1 MLCRTDHEKRRRKME
16 PYDQWLAD
24 NPANRKALRLFGL
37 AALVLLLLLLF
48 NALYVVHGTRYSE
61 HAVTSA
67 VTIELLRDDG
77 SWEAAAPD
85 RKFSAGSR
93 VRLHVPVPA
102 HNPAHQYTLA
112 FTAIR
117 AYTRVSWNG
126 EVLAAYDESHV
137 SRSHNFGSVP
147 MLVEIPPK
155 ALGSSITIEEELT
168 GRNPRPFLGDILVMP
183 TKMSYT
189 YYLQGEDLLF
199 VIYHTLLMISLCAA
213 AVLLFTRKNLM
224 VKKGLAIAL
233 FVASFDLWS
242 LGYHHMLGFWI
253 KSPYLESLLEYG
265 SLYGLP
271 APFLYYLYLSEKDGH
286 RRKIYHILS
295 LLFLALFAAALF
307 LESLTLCTLDDILPL
322 LHISILCAGPLVCWY
337 QLRPLGKEK
346 IWNVLA
352 RWSILI
358 SSGAAALV
366 TAQYYFTSE
375 PSLLHIRFMQALA
388 TWALLIFV
396 LSITLS
402 FCYQFLAQST
412 EAQQKKAALRLAY
425 HDSLTGL
432 LNHAGIFKAADK
444 LDPKKPYSLLFM
456 DLNGLKEVNDLQ
468 GHLSGDAFIK
478 RMADILRSSAGD
490 RTLCGRVGGDE
501 FVILFPP
508 EKAETLQPVMEK
520 IQNKLASL
528 QGQPHM
534 PKDPSA
540 SFGWSIHTPSQNTS
554 FEEHLKE
561 ADDRMYQAKEAYR
574 KSHPLEAGRVFTREK

>member
-1 MLCRTDHEKRRRKME
+1 
-16 PYDQWLAD
+16 
-24 NPANRKALRLFGL
+24 
-37 AALVLLLLLLF
+37 
-48 NALYVVHGTRYSE
+48 
-61 HAVTSA
+61 
-67 VTIELLRDDG
+67 
-77 SWEAAAPD
+77 
-85 RKFSAGSR
+85 
-93 VRLHVPVPA
+93 
-102 HNPAHQYTLA
+102 
-112 FTAIR
+112 
-117 AYTRVSWNG
+117 
-126 EVLAAYDESHV
+126 
-137 SRSHNFGSVP
+137 
-147 MLVEIPPK
+147 
-155 ALGSSITIEEELT
+155 
-168 GRNPRPFLGDILVMP
+168 
-183 TKMSYT
+183 MSYT
-189 YYLQGEDLLF
+189 YYLQGEGLLF
-199 VIYHTLLMISLCAA
+199 IIYHTLLVISLLNALI
-213 AVLLFTRKNLM
+213 LLFLKKTPM

-242 LGYHHMLGFWI
+242 MGYHHMLGFWI

-265 SLYGLP
+265 SLYFLP

-307 LESLTLCTLDDILPL
+307 LESLTLYTLDDILPL
-322 LHISILCAGPLVCWY
+322 LHISILCAGLLVCWY

-346 IWNVLA
+346 IWNVLV
-352 RWSILI
+352 RRGILI

-366 TAQYYFTSE
+366 TAQYYFTSD

-402 FCYQFLAQST
+402 FCYQFLAQSA

-432 LNHAGIFKAADK
+432 LNHAGIFHAAKK
-444 LDPKKPYSLLFM
+444 LDPQKPYSLLFM

-490 RTLCGRVGGDE
+490 HTLCGRVGGDE

>member
-48 NALYVVHGTRYSE
+48 NAWYVVHGTRYSE

-147 MLVEIPPK
+147 MLVEIPQK

-168 GRNPRPFLGDILVMP
+168 GHNPRPFLGDILVMP

-224 VKKGLAIAL
+224 VKKGLSIAL

-242 LGYHHMLGFWI
+242 MGYHHMLGFWI

-265 SLYGLP
+265 SLYFLP

-286 RRKIYHILS
+286 RRRIYHILS

-307 LESLTLCTLDDILPL
+307 LESLTLYTLDDILPL

-352 RWSILI
+352 RWGILI

-366 TAQYYFTSE
+366 TAQYYFTSD

-402 FCYQFLAQST
+402 FCYQFLAQSA

-444 LDPKKPYSLLFM
+444 LDPQKPYSLLFM

-574 KSHPLEAGRVFTREK
+574 KPHPLEAGRIFTREK

>member
-24 NPANRKALRLFGL
+24 NPTNRKTLRLFGL

-48 NALYVVHGTRYSE
+48 NAWYVVHGTRYSE

-147 MLVEIPPK
+147 MLVEIPQK

-168 GRNPRPFLGDILVMP
+168 GRTPRPFLGDILIMP

-265 SLYGLP
+265 SLYFLP
-271 APFLYYLYLSEKDGH
+271 TPFLYYLYLSEKDGH

-307 LESLTLCTLDDILPL
+307 LESLTLYTLDDILPL
-322 LHISILCAGPLVCWY
+322 LHIYILCAGLLVCRY

-346 IWNVLA
+346 IWNVLV
-352 RWSILI
+352 RWGILI

-366 TAQYYFTSE
+366 TAQYYFTSD
-375 PSLLHIRFMQALA
+375 PSLLHIHFMQALT

-468 GHLSGDAFIK
+468 GHLAGDTFLK
-478 RMADILRSSAGD
+478 HMAQILRTSAGEHA
-490 RTLCGRVGGDE
+490 RCGRVGGDE
-501 FVILFPP
+501 FVVILP
-508 EKAETLQPVMEK
+508 EKKEEELQQMTCHISCLLSALKGKP
-520 IQNKLASL
+520 
-528 QGQPHM
+528 GM
-534 PKDPSA
+534 PSDPSA

-574 KSHPLEAGRVFTREK
+574 KSHPREAGRIFTREK

>member
-1 MLCRTDHEKRRRKME
+1 ME

-24 NPANRKALRLFGL
+24 NSANRKALRLFGL

-48 NALYVVHGTRYSE
+48 NAWYVVHGTRYSE
-61 HAVTSA
+61 HAVTST

-77 SWEAAAPD
+77 SWKAAAPD

-147 MLVEIPPK
+147 MLVEIPQK
-155 ALGSSITIEEELT
+155 ALGSSITIEEKLT
-168 GRNPRPFLGDILVMP
+168 GHNPRPFLGDILVMP

-242 LGYHHMLGFWI
+242 MGYHHMLGFWI

-265 SLYGLP
+265 SLYFLP

-307 LESLTLCTLDDILPL
+307 LESLTLYTLDDILPL
-322 LHISILCAGPLVCWY
+322 LHISILCAGLLVCWY

-346 IWNVLA
+346 IWNVLV
-352 RWSILI
+352 RWGILI

-366 TAQYYFTSE
+366 TAQYYFTSD

-402 FCYQFLAQST
+402 FCCQLLAQSA

-444 LDPKKPYSLLFM
+444 LDPQKPYSLLFM

-468 GHLSGDAFIK
+468 GHLSGDTFIK

-508 EKAETLQPVMEK
+508 ERAETLQPVMEK

-528 QGQPHM
+528 
-534 PKDPSA
+534 
-540 SFGWSIHTPSQNTS
+540 
-554 FEEHLKE
+554 
-561 ADDRMYQAKEAYR
+561 
-574 KSHPLEAGRVFTREK
+574 

>member
-1 MLCRTDHEKRRRKME
+1 ME
-16 PYDQWLAD
+16 PYDQWLPQQ
-24 NPANRKALRLFGL
+24 PANRKALRLFGL

-48 NALYVVHGTRYSE
+48 NAWYVVHGTRYSE
-61 HAVTSA
+61 YAVTSA

-93 VRLHVPVPA
+93 VRLHVPVSA

-137 SRSHNFGSVP
+137 SRSHNFGAVP
-147 MLVEIPPK
+147 MLVEIPQK

-168 GRNPRPFLGDILVMP
+168 GHNPRPFLGDILVMP

-213 AVLLFTRKNLM
+213 AVLLFAGKNLM

-242 LGYHHMLGFWI
+242 MGYHHMLGFWI

-265 SLYGLP
+265 SLYFLP

-322 LHISILCAGPLVCWY
+322 LHISILCVGLLVCWY
-337 QLRPLGKEK
+337 QLRPLGEEK
-346 IWNVLA
+346 IWNVLV
-352 RWSILI
+352 RWGILI
-358 SSGAAALV
+358 SSGAGALV
-366 TAQYYFTSE
+366 TAQYYFTSD

-396 LSITLS
+396 FSITLS
-402 FCYQFLAQST
+402 FCYQFLAQSA
-412 EAQQKKAALRLAY
+412 EAQQKKAALHLAF

-490 RTLCGRVGGDE
+490 HTLCGRVGGDE

-561 ADDRMYQAKEAYR
+561 ADDRMYQAKEAYK
-574 KSHPLEAGRVFTREK
+574 KSHPLEAGRVFTRET

>member
-1 MLCRTDHEKRRRKME
+1 ME
-16 PYDQWLAD
+16 PYDKWLTEKAE
-24 NPANRKALRLFGL
+24 NRKALRLFGL
-37 AALVLLLLLLF
+37 TALVLLLLLLT
-48 NALYVVHGTRYSE
+48 NALYVVYGTRYSAY
-61 HAVTSA
+61 AVTKD

-77 SWEAAAPD
+77 SSEIASPEQVFPD
-85 RKFSAGSR
+85 GSR
-93 VRLHVPVPA
+93 VRIHVPLPSR
-102 HNPAHQYTLA
+102 NPSHQYTLA
-112 FTAIR
+112 FTTVR
-117 AYTRVSWNG
+117 AYSRVLWNG
-126 EVLAAYDESHV
+126 KVLDSYDESHV

-147 MLVEIPPK
+147 MLVEIPQK

-168 GRNPRPFLGDILVMP
+168 GHNPRPFLGDILVMP

-213 AVLLFTRKNLM
+213 AVLLFAGKNLM

-242 LGYHHMLGFWI
+242 MGYHHMLGFWI

-265 SLYGLP
+265 SLYFLP

-322 LHISILCAGPLVCWY
+322 LHISILCVGLLVCWY
-337 QLRPLGKEK
+337 QLRPLGEEK
-346 IWNVLA
+346 IWNVLV
-352 RWSILI
+352 RWGILI
-358 SSGAAALV
+358 SSGAGALV
-366 TAQYYFTSE
+366 TAQYYFTSD
-375 PSLLHIRFMQALA
+375 PSLLHIRFRQALA

-396 LSITLS
+396 FSITLS
-402 FCYQFLAQST
+402 FCYQFLAQSA
-412 EAQQKKAALRLAY
+412 EAQQKKAALHLAF

-490 RTLCGRVGGDE
+490 HTLCGRVGGDE

-520 IQNKLASL
+520 IQNKLAAL

>member
-1 MLCRTDHEKRRRKME
+1 MERYDKWLPEKAE
-16 PYDQWLAD
+16 
-24 NPANRKALRLFGL
+24 NRKALRLFGL
-37 AALVLLLLLLF
+37 TALVLLLLLLT
-48 NALYVVHGTRYSE
+48 NALYVVYGTRYSE
-61 HAVTSA
+61 YAVTKD

-77 SWEAAAPD
+77 SSEIASPEQVFPD
-85 RKFSAGSR
+85 GSR
-93 VRLHVPVPA
+93 VRIHVPLPSR
-102 HNPAHQYTLA
+102 NPSHQYTLA
-112 FTAIR
+112 FTTVR
-117 AYTRVSWNG
+117 AYSRVLWNG
-126 EVLAAYDESHV
+126 KVLDSYDESHV
-137 SRSHNFGSVP
+137 SRSHNFGAVP
-147 MLVEIPPK
+147 MLVELPRESM
-155 ALGSSITIEEELT
+155 GSAVTIEEELLSH
-168 GRNPRPFLGDILVMP
+168 NPQLYLGDILVIP
-183 TKMSYT
+183 TKKSYS
-189 YYLQGEDLLF
+189 YFLSGEGFLF
-199 VIYHTLLMISLCAA
+199 TIYHTLLLISLL
-213 AVLLFTRKNLM
+213 AVLILLFFKKTPM
-224 VKKGLAIAL
+224 VKKGLSIAL

-253 KSPYLESLLEYG
+253 RNPYIDSLLEYG
-265 SLYGLP
+265 ALYFLP
-271 APFLYYLYLSEKDGH
+271 APFLYYLSLSETDKS
-286 RRKIYHILS
+286 RKNVGRLLAAGFLILFIFAS
-295 LLFLALFAAALF
+295 ISQAAGLF
-307 LESLTLCTLDDILPL
+307 TLDDLLPILHIFILTAGIFICFHL
-322 LHISILCAGPLVCWY
+322 LHP
-337 QLRPLGKEK
+337 RKEEK
-346 IWNVLA
+346 IWNVLV
-352 RWSILI
+352 RWGIFI

-366 TAQYYFTSE
+366 ILQYYFANSQ
-375 PSLLHIRFMQALA
+375 SLLSFRFMQALS
-388 TWALLIFV
+388 TWALLIFIFSV
-396 LSITLS
+396 TLS
-402 FCYQFLAQST
+402 FCCQLLSQYE
-412 EAQQKKAALRLAY
+412 EAQEKKAALHLAY

>member
-1 MLCRTDHEKRRRKME
+1 M
-16 PYDQWLAD
+16 W
-24 NPANRKALRLFGL
+24 
-37 AALVLLLLLLF
+37 
-48 NALYVVHGTRYSE
+48 
-61 HAVTSA
+61 
-67 VTIELLRDDG
+67 
-77 SWEAAAPD
+77 
-85 RKFSAGSR
+85 KF
-93 VRLHVPVPA
+93 P
-102 HNPAHQYTLA
+102 Q
-112 FTAIR
+112 
-117 AYTRVSWNG
+117 
-126 EVLAAYDESHV
+126 
-137 SRSHNFGSVP
+137 
-147 MLVEIPPK
+147 K

-168 GRNPRPFLGDILVMP
+168 GHNPRPFLGDILVMP

-213 AVLLFTRKNLM
+213 TVLLFTRKNLM

-242 LGYHHMLGFWI
+242 MGYHHMLGFWI

-265 SLYGLP
+265 SLYFLP

-307 LESLTLCTLDDILPL
+307 LESLTLYTLDDILPL

-352 RWSILI
+352 RWGILI

-366 TAQYYFTSE
+366 TAQYYFTSD

-402 FCYQFLAQST
+402 FCYQFLAQSA

-490 RTLCGRVGGDE
+490 HTLCGRVGGDE
-501 FVILFPP
+501 FIVILP
-508 EKAETLQPVMEK
+508 EKKEDELQQL
-520 IQNKLASL
+520 IQTISRRLSSL
-528 QGQPHM
+528 KGTPGM

-561 ADDRMYQAKEAYR
+561 ADDRMYQAKEAYK

>member
-1 MLCRTDHEKRRRKME
+1 ME

-24 NPANRKALRLFGL
+24 NSANRKALLLFGL

-48 NALYVVHGTRYSE
+48 NAWYVVHGTRYSE

-147 MLVEIPPK
+147 MLVEIPQK

-168 GRNPRPFLGDILVMP
+168 GRSPRPFLGDILVMP

-242 LGYHHMLGFWI
+242 MGYHHMLGFWI
-253 KSPYLESLLEYG
+253 SVPYINSLLEYG
-265 SLYGLP
+265 ALYFLP
-271 APFLYYLYLSEKDGH
+271 APFLYYLFLSEKDGH

-307 LESLTLCTLDDILPL
+307 LESLTLYTLDDILPL
-322 LHISILCAGPLVCWY
+322 LHISILCAGPLVCWH

-346 IWNVLA
+346 NLECPRAMGHPHLLRRRCPGDCPI
-352 RWSILI
+352 
-358 SSGAAALV
+358 
-366 TAQYYFTSE
+366 
-375 PSLLHIRFMQALA
+375 LLH
-388 TWALLIFV
+388 
-396 LSITLS
+396 
-402 FCYQFLAQST
+402 
-412 EAQQKKAALRLAY
+412 LRSQPPPHPL
-425 HDSLTGL
+425 
-432 LNHAGIFKAADK
+432 HAGPSHLGPPHIR
-444 LDPKKPYSLLFM
+444 SLHHPFL
-456 DLNGLKEVNDLQ
+456 LLPVSGTVRRSPAEKSSPPPGLPRLPHRPFEPRRHLQ
-468 GHLSGDAFIK
+468 G
-478 RMADILRSSAGD
+478 RR
-490 RTLCGRVGGDE
+490 
-501 FVILFPP
+501 
-508 EKAETLQPVMEK
+508 
-520 IQNKLASL
+520 
-528 QGQPHM
+528 
-534 PKDPSA
+534 
-540 SFGWSIHTPSQNTS
+540 
-554 FEEHLKE
+554 
-561 ADDRMYQAKEAYR
+561 
-574 KSHPLEAGRVFTREK
+574 

>member
-1 MLCRTDHEKRRRKME
+1 MERYDKWLPEKAE
-16 PYDQWLAD
+16 
-24 NPANRKALRLFGL
+24 NRKALRLFGL
-37 AALVLLLLLLF
+37 TALVLLLLLLT
-48 NALYVVHGTRYSE
+48 NALYVVYGTRYSE
-61 HAVTSA
+61 YAVTKD

-77 SWEAAAPD
+77 SSEIASPEQVFPD
-85 RKFSAGSR
+85 GSR
-93 VRLHVPVPA
+93 VRIHVPLPSR
-102 HNPAHQYTLA
+102 NPSHQYTLA
-112 FTAIR
+112 FTTVR
-117 AYTRVSWNG
+117 AYSRVLWNG
-126 EVLAAYDESHV
+126 KVLDSYDESHI

-147 MLVEIPPK
+147 MLVEIPQK

-168 GRNPRPFLGDILVMP
+168 GPRPFLGDILVMP

-242 LGYHHMLGFWI
+242 MGYHHMLGFWI
-253 KSPYLESLLEYG
+253 SVPYINSLLEYG
-265 SLYGLP
+265 ALYFLP
-271 APFLYYLYLSEKDGH
+271 APFLYYLFLSEKDGH

-322 LHISILCAGPLVCWY
+322 LHISILCAGLLVCWY

-346 IWNVLA
+346 IWNVLV
-352 RWSILI
+352 RRGILI

-375 PSLLHIRFMQALA
+375 PSLLHIRFMQALT

-508 EKAETLQPVMEK
+508 EKAETLHPVMEK
-520 IQNKLASL
+520 IQNKLAAL

-574 KSHPLEAGRVFTREK
+574 KSHPLEAGRIFKREK